1 MRAILSDSGGIM
13 ARYKDA
19 VCKQCRREGE
29 KLFLKGERCLSPKCA
44 LERRPYPPGL
54 HGRQAQFR
62 RKVSDYGLQLRAKQK
77 ARRVYGVLER
87 QFRRYFREAERR
99 RGLTG
104 TNLLIILESR
114 LDNVVYR
121 LGFAA
126 SRPQARQLVRHGHF
140 EVNGRKVNIPSY
152 LVQPGDIVGVRPASR
167 DRVVFKE
174 TALDLEHRAVPDWL
188 SRDEITMS
196 GRVVAHPERG
206 DIDVTINE
214 QLIVEYYSR

>member
-1 MRAILSDSGGIM
+1 M
-13 ARYKDA
+13 ARYNDA

-29 KLFLKGERCLSPKCA
+29 KLFLKGERCLTPKCA
-44 LERRPYPPGL
+44 VERRPYPPGL

-77 ARRVYGVLER
+77 AKRVYGVMER

-104 TNLLIILESR
+104 TNLLVMLESR

-121 LGFAA
+121 LGFAF

-140 EVNGRKVNIPSY
+140 EVNGRKVDIPSY
-152 LVQPGDIVGVRPASR
+152 LVQAGDLVAVRHSSR
-167 DRVVFKE
+167 KLTGFKDI
-174 TALDLEHRAVPDWL
+174 ALDLEHRAVPDWL
-188 SRDEITMS
+188 SRDDETMS
-196 GRVVAHPERG
+196 GRVMSMPERE
-206 DIDVTINE
+206 DIDITFNE

>member
-1 MRAILSDSGGIM
+1 M

-19 VCKQCRREGE
+19 VCKLCRREGE

-62 RKVSDYGLQLRAKQK
+62 RKKSDYGLQLRAKQK
-77 ARRVYGVLER
+77 TRRVYGVMER

-104 TNLLIILESR
+104 TNLLILLESR

-121 LGFAA
+121 LGFAL
-126 SRPQARQLVRHGHF
+126 SRPQGRQLVRHGHF
-140 EVNGRKVNIPSY
+140 EVNGRKVDVPSY
-152 LVQPGDIVGVRPASR
+152 LVKPGDVIAVRPNSR
-167 DRVVFKE
+167 SNALFKE
-174 TALDLEHRAVPDWL
+174 TVLDLEHRAVPDWL
-188 SRDEITMS
+188 SRDDMTMS
-196 GRVVAHPERG
+196 GRILSLPERG